1 MKSTEFSF
9 ISELHDSRTK
19 SHSETVPYN
28 RIIKEYERNHN
39 STDKIYYAHSIKYYG
54 STKEVKDIKYLL
66 KLGRTIINP
75 SDFVFDTDGMT
86 PYLLMVKDCDAI
98 YFRGETIGVIFEVL
112 IALVLGKKVFSLESK
127 KLISE
132 EKIKSFSYL
141 FFQSSV
147 FDDDLDLIEQLF
159 GQKLKK
165 RLFQLINK
173 EVNT

>member
-9 ISELHDSRTK
+9 ISEPCDSRTK

-28 RIIKEYERNHN
+28 RIIKDCERKNN
-39 STDKIYYAHSIKYYG
+39 STDKIYYAHSIKYYY
-54 STKEVKDIKYLL
+54 SAKEEEDLDYLCNL
-66 KLGRTIINP
+66 KSIIINP
-75 SDFVFDTDGMT
+75 SNLVFDTDGMT
-86 PYLLMVKDCDAI
+86 PYLLMVKECDAI
-98 YFRGETIGVIFEVL
+98 YFRGKTSGVIFEVL
-112 IALVLGKKVFSLESK
+112 FALVLDKKVFSLESK

-165 RLFQLINK
+165 RLFHLINK
-173 EVNT
+173 EVNI